1 MYRPKRVLLEADT
14 AEREKG
20 MKIKKI
26 VGKKLK
32 AIRLKNDMTI
42 QELAESSRV
51 SSNMI
56 SRIERGL
63 TIPSVEILMKLAGV
77 FDKSINYFVE
87 EVSTTH
93 EVVFSSP
100 GKRDKTVYDDEHN
113 MHTESFTS
121 GLRDS
126 QFTSFFCT
134 VKKGGSSGMQNMYH
148 PGDELIY
155 LLEGRLKVDIAG
167 EIHILHSGDSLS
179 FKSHLPH
186 RWDNIGGGDAKVIW
200 TLSPFTII

>member
-1 MYRPKRVLLEADT
+1 
-14 AEREKG
+14 
-20 MKIKKI
+20 MKLKKI

-32 AIRLKNDMTI
+32 TIRLKNGMTI
-42 QELAESSRV
+42 QDLATRSTV

-63 TIPSVEILMKLAGV
+63 TIPSVEILMKLATV

-87 EVSTTH
+87 EVSATH
-93 EVVFSSP
+93 EVVFSRP
-100 GKRDKTVYDDEHN
+100 GDRDKTIYDDESN

-121 GLRDS
+121 GLRDP
-126 QFTSFFCT
+126 QFMSFRCT
-134 VKKGGSSGMQNMYH
+134 VPVGGSSGRKQMHH

-155 LLEGRLKVDIAG
+155 LLEGRLKVTIAG
-167 EIHILHSGDSLS
+167 EVYRLAAGDSLS

-186 RWDNIGGGDAKVIW
+186 CWENVGDSDASIIW

>member
-1 MYRPKRVLLEADT
+1 
-14 AEREKG
+14 

-32 AIRLKNDMTI
+32 SIRLKRDMTI
-42 QELAESSRV
+42 QDLAEKSKV

-63 TIPSVEILMKLAGV
+63 TIPSVGILMKLAGV

-87 EVSTTH
+87 EITTTH
-93 EVVFSSP
+93 EIVFTSP

-121 GLRDS
+121 GLRDP
-126 QFTSFFCT
+126 QFMSFYCT
-134 VKKGGSSGMQNMYH
+134 VKKGGTSGVQNMYH

-155 LLEGRLKVDIAG
+155 VLEGKLEVNIASERHLLKA
-167 EIHILHSGDSLS
+167 GDSIS

-186 RWDNIGGGDAKVIW
+186 RWDNVGEEDARVIW
-200 TLSPFTII
+200 TLSPFTTI

>member
-1 MYRPKRVLLEADT
+1 
-14 AEREKG
+14 

-32 AIRLKNDMTI
+32 EIRLKNNLTI
-42 QELAESSRV
+42 QELAEKSKV

-56 SRIERGL
+56 SRVERGL
-63 TIPSVEILMKLAGV
+63 TIPSVEILMKLAAV

-93 EVVFSSP
+93 EIVFSSP
-100 GKRDKTVYDDEHN
+100 GNRDKTFYDDEMN
-113 MHTESFTS
+113 MQTESFTS
-121 GLRDS
+121 GLRDP
-126 QFTSFFCT
+126 QFTAFHCT
-134 VKKGGSSGMQNMYH
+134 VKKGGTSGEQNMYH

-155 LLEGRLKVDIAG
+155 VLEGTIRVQVAG
-167 EIHILHSGDSLS
+167 ETYTLHSGESLS

-186 RWDNIGGGDAKVIW
+186 RWDNVGDADAKVIW
-200 TLSPFTII
+200 TLSPFTTI

>member
-1 MYRPKRVLLEADT
+1 
-14 AEREKG
+14 

-32 AIRLKNDMTI
+32 AIRLKNDLTI
-42 QELAESSRV
+42 QELAERSRV

-77 FDKSINYFVE
+77 FQKSINYFVE
-87 EVSTTH
+87 EVVTTH
-93 EVVFSSP
+93 EIVFSSP
-100 GKRDKTVYDDEHN
+100 GKRMTNVYEDERN
-113 MHTESFTS
+113 MLTECFTS
-121 GLRDS
+121 GLRDP

-134 VKKGGSSGMQNMYH
+134 VPKGGKSGQQNMYH

-155 LLEGRLKVDIAG
+155 IIEGKLKLLITG
-167 EIHILHSGDSLS
+167 ETYLLQTGDSLS
-179 FKSHLPH
+179 FKSYLPH
-186 RWDNIGGGDAKVIW
+186 RWENINDDETKIIW
-200 TLSPFTII
+200 TLSPFTTI

>member
-1 MYRPKRVLLEADT
+1 
-14 AEREKG
+14 

-32 AIRLKNDMTI
+32 AIRLKSDMTI
-42 QELAESSRV
+42 QELAERSKV

-63 TIPSVEILMKLAGV
+63 TIPSVEILMKLAAV

-113 MHTESFTS
+113 MQTESFTS
-121 GLRDS
+121 GLRDP
-126 QFTSFFCT
+126 QFMSFFCT
-134 VKKGGSSGMQNMYH
+134 VKKGGSSGVQNMYH
-148 PGDELIY
+148 PGDELIFV
-155 LLEGRLKVDIAG
+155 LEGTIKVEIAG
-167 EIHILHSGDSLS
+167 ETHVLNAGDSLS

-186 RWDNIGGGDAKVIW
+186 RWDNVGAEDAKVIW
-200 TLSPFTII
+200 TLSPFTTI

>member
-1 MYRPKRVLLEADT
+1 
-14 AEREKG
+14 
-20 MKIKKI
+20 MKLKKI

-32 AIRLKNDMTI
+32 AIRLKNDYTI
-42 QELAESSRV
+42 QELAEKSKV

-63 TIPSVEILMKLAGV
+63 TIPSVDILMKLARV

-87 EVSTTH
+87 EVTTTH
-93 EVVFSSP
+93 EVVYSSP
-100 GKRDKTVYDDEHN
+100 GRRDRTVYDDEHN

-121 GLRDS
+121 GLRDP
-126 QFTSFFCT
+126 QFMSFFCT
-134 VKKGGSSGMQNMYH
+134 IPRGGSSGIQKMYH

-155 LLEGRLKVDIAG
+155 LLDGRMKVVIAG
-167 EIHILHSGDSLS
+167 ETHVLNPGDSLS

-186 RWDNIGGGDAKVIW
+186 RWDNIGENEARVIW
-200 TLSPFTII
+200 TLSPFTTI

>member
-1 MYRPKRVLLEADT
+1 MQ
-14 AEREKG
+14 
-20 MKIKKI
+20 IKKI

-32 AIRLKNDMTI
+32 EIRLKQDMTI
-42 QELAESSRV
+42 QILADKSQV

-63 TIPSVEILMKLAGV
+63 TIPSVEILMRLATV

-87 EVSTTH
+87 DVSTSH
-93 EVVFSSP
+93 EVVHTRP
-100 GKRDKTVYDDEHN
+100 GERDKTVYDDEYN

-121 GLRDS
+121 GLRDP
-126 QFTSFFCT
+126 QFMSFYCT
-134 VKKGGSSGMQNMYH
+134 VQKGGTSGEQNMYH

-155 LLEGRLKVDIAG
+155 LLEGQLRVKIVD
-167 EIHILHSGDSLS
+167 EVYNLNSGDSLC

-186 RWDNIGGGDAKVIW
+186 RWDNVGEGEAKVIW

>member
-1 MYRPKRVLLEADT
+1 
-14 AEREKG
+14 
-20 MKIKKI
+20 MKLKKI

-42 QELAESSRV
+42 QDLAVRSNV

-63 TIPSVEILMKLAGV
+63 TIPSVEILMKLAAV

-93 EVVFSSP
+93 EVVFSRP
-100 GKRDKTVYDDEHN
+100 GDRDKTVYDDESN

-121 GLRDS
+121 GLRDP
-126 QFTSFFCT
+126 QFMAFKCTIPVGGTSGR
-134 VKKGGSSGMQNMYH
+134 KQMYH

-155 LLEGRLKVDIAG
+155 LLEGRLQVTIAG
-167 EIHILHSGDSLS
+167 DVYRLTAGDSLS

-186 RWDNIGGGDAKVIW
+186 RWDNVGDCDASVIW
-200 TLSPFTII
+200 TLSPFTTI

>member
-1 MYRPKRVLLEADT
+1 
-14 AEREKG
+14 

-32 AIRLKNDMTI
+32 AIRLKCDMTI
-42 QELAESSRV
+42 QELADRSKV

-63 TIPSVEILMKLAGV
+63 TIPSVEILMKLASV

-93 EVVFSSP
+93 EIVFSSP
-100 GKRDKTVYDDEHN
+100 GMRDKTVYDDERN
-113 MHTESFTS
+113 MQTESFTS
-121 GLRDS
+121 GLRDP
-126 QFTSFFCT
+126 QFMSFFCT
-134 VKKGGSSGMQNMYH
+134 VKKGGTSGIQNMYH

-155 LLEGRLKVDIAG
+155 VLEGTIKVVIAG
-167 EIHILHSGDSLS
+167 EMHILNQGDSLS

-186 RWDNIGGGDAKVIW
+186 RWDNIGPDDAKVIW

>member
-1 MYRPKRVLLEADT
+1 MQ
-14 AEREKG
+14 
-20 MKIKKI
+20 IKKI

-32 AIRLKNDMTI
+32 EIRLKQDMTI
-42 QELAESSRV
+42 QVLAEKSRV

-63 TIPSVEILMKLAGV
+63 TIPSVEILMRLAAV
-77 FDKSINYFVE
+77 FDKSINFFVE
-87 EVSTTH
+87 DVSTSH
-93 EVVFSSP
+93 EVVFTRP
-100 GKRDKTVYDDEHN
+100 GGRDKTVYDDEFN

-121 GLRDS
+121 GLRDP
-126 QFTSFFCT
+126 QFMSFYCT
-134 VKKGGSSGMQNMYH
+134 VQKGGRSGEQKMYH

-155 LLEGRLKVDIAG
+155 LLEGQLKMTIVDEEYFLDA
-167 EIHILHSGDSLS
+167 GDSLC

-186 RWDNIGGGDAKVIW
+186 RWENIGEGDARVIW

>member
-1 MYRPKRVLLEADT
+1 MQV
-14 AEREKG
+14 
-20 MKIKKI
+20 KKI

-32 AIRLKNDMTI
+32 EIRLKQDMTI
-42 QELAESSRV
+42 QILAEKSQV

-63 TIPSVEILMKLAGV
+63 TIPSVEILMRLATV

-87 EVSTTH
+87 EVSSSH
-93 EVVFSSP
+93 EVVHTRP
-100 GKRDKTVYDDEHN
+100 GMRDTTVYDDKDN

-121 GLRDS
+121 GLRDP
-126 QFTSFFCT
+126 QFMSFYCT
-134 VKKGGSSGMQNMYH
+134 VPKGGQSGEQNMYH

-155 LLEGRLKVDIAG
+155 MLDGRLKMKIVD
-167 EIHILHSGDSLS
+167 EVYVLETGDSLS

-186 RWDNIGGGDAKVIW
+186 RWENIGDNDAKVIW

>member
-1 MYRPKRVLLEADT
+1 
-14 AEREKG
+14 
-20 MKIKKI
+20 MKLKKI

-32 AIRLKNDMTI
+32 AIRLNNDMTI
-42 QELAESSRV
+42 QHLAARSKV

-63 TIPSVEILMKLAGV
+63 TIPSVEILMKLAVV

-93 EVVFSSP
+93 EIVHSSP
-100 GKRDKTVYDDEHN
+100 GERDTTVYDDSDN

-121 GLRDS
+121 GLRDP
-126 QFTSFFCT
+126 QFMSFLCT
-134 VKKGGSSGMQNMYH
+134 VPKHGTSGDKHMHH
-148 PGDELIY
+148 PGDELIF
-155 LLEGRLKVDIAG
+155 LLEGQLQVTIAT
-167 EIHILHSGDSLS
+167 EVYNLSSGDSLS

-186 RWDNIGGGDAKVIW
+186 RWDNVGDGDARIIW
-200 TLSPFTII
+200 TLSPFTTI

>member
-1 MYRPKRVLLEADT
+1 MQV
-14 AEREKG
+14 
-20 MKIKKI
+20 KKI

-32 AIRLKNDMTI
+32 EIRLKQDMTI
-42 QELAESSRV
+42 QILAEKSQV

-63 TIPSVEILMKLAGV
+63 TIPSVEILMRLATV

-87 EVSTTH
+87 DVSTSH
-93 EVVFSSP
+93 EVVHTRP
-100 GKRDKTVYDDEHN
+100 GERDKTVYDDEHN

-121 GLRDS
+121 GLRDP
-126 QFTSFFCT
+126 QFMSFFC
-134 VKKGGSSGMQNMYH
+134 VVEKGGTSGEQNMYH

-155 LLEGRLKVDIAG
+155 LLEGRLQVKIVD
-167 EIHILHSGDSLS
+167 EIYNLEPGDSLS

-186 RWDNIGGGDAKVIW
+186 RWDNVGEGDAKVIW

>member
-1 MYRPKRVLLEADT
+1 MR
-14 AEREKG
+14 
-20 MKIKKI
+20 IKKI

-32 AIRLKNDMTI
+32 AIRLKNDFTI
-42 QELAESSRV
+42 QELAEKSKV

-87 EVSTTH
+87 EVVTTH
-93 EVVFSSP
+93 EIVHSSP
-100 GKRDKTVYDDEHN
+100 GKRDVTVYEDERN

-121 GLRDS
+121 GLRDP
-126 QFTSFFCT
+126 QFMSFYCT
-134 VKKGGSSGMQNMYH
+134 VPKGGQSGQQNMYH
-148 PGDELIY
+148 PGDELIFI
-155 LLEGRLKVDIAG
+155 LEGILQVTIAG
-167 EIHILHSGDSLS
+167 ETYLLQAGDSLS

-186 RWDNIGGGDAKVIW
+186 RWENVGEGNARIIW
-200 TLSPFTII
+200 TLSPFTTI

>member
-1 MYRPKRVLLEADT
+1 
-14 AEREKG
+14 
-20 MKIKKI
+20 MKVKKI

-32 AIRLKNDMTI
+32 TIRLKNDLTI
-42 QELAESSRV
+42 QELADRSRV

-56 SRIERGL
+56 SRVERGL

-87 EVSTTH
+87 EVTTTH
-93 EVVFSSP
+93 EIVFSCP
-100 GKRDKTVYDDEHN
+100 GKRDKTVYDDEYN

-121 GLRDS
+121 GLRDP

-134 VKKGGSSGMQNMYH
+134 VQKGGTSGEQNMYH
-148 PGDELIY
+148 PGDELIF
-155 LLEGRLKVDIAG
+155 LLEGRLQVIIAG
-167 EIHILHSGDSLS
+167 ESHVLNAGDSLS

-186 RWDNIGGGDAKVIW
+186 RWDNIGEAEAKVIW
-200 TLSPFTII
+200 TLSPFTTI

>member
-1 MYRPKRVLLEADT
+1 MQV
-14 AEREKG
+14 
-20 MKIKKI
+20 KKI

-32 AIRLKNDMTI
+32 SIRLKSDMTI
-42 QELAESSRV
+42 QDLAQQSSV

-63 TIPSVEILMKLAGV
+63 TIPSVEILMKIAIV

-87 EVSTTH
+87 EVKTTH

-100 GKRDKTVYDDEHN
+100 GTRPKTVYDDAEN

-121 GLRDS
+121 GLRDP

-134 VKKGGSSGMQNMYH
+134 VKKGGTSGINDMYH

-155 LLEGRLKVDIAG
+155 VLSGTIRIEIAN
-167 EIHILHSGDSLS
+167 EIHTLNAGDSLS

-186 RWDNIGGGDAKVIW
+186 RWDNVGDDDAKVIW

>member
-1 MYRPKRVLLEADT
+1 
-14 AEREKG
+14 
-20 MKIKKI
+20 MKLKKI

-32 AIRLKNDMTI
+32 TIRLKSDMTI
-42 QELAESSRV
+42 QDLATASCV

-63 TIPSVEILMKLAGV
+63 TIPSVEILMKLAAV

-87 EVSTTH
+87 DVSTTH

-100 GKRDKTVYDDEHN
+100 GKRDTTVYDDENN

-121 GLRDS
+121 GLRDP
-126 QFTSFFCT
+126 QFMSFLCT
-134 VKKGGSSGMQNMYH
+134 VPKGGTSGQKNMYH
-148 PGDELIY
+148 PGDELIVVI
-155 LLEGRLKVDIAG
+155 EGKLRVIIAG
-167 EIHILHSGDSLS
+167 ENYLLQAGDSLS

-186 RWDNIGGGDAKVIW
+186 RWDNVGDADAQIIW
-200 TLSPFTII
+200 TLSPFTTI

>member
-1 MYRPKRVLLEADT
+1 MQ
-14 AEREKG
+14 
-20 MKIKKI
+20 IKKI

-32 AIRLKNDMTI
+32 EIRLKQDMTI
-42 QELAESSRV
+42 QVLAEKSNV

-63 TIPSVEILMKLAGV
+63 TIPSVEILMRLASV
-77 FDKSINYFVE
+77 FDKSINFFVE
-87 EVSTTH
+87 DVSTSH
-93 EVVFSSP
+93 EVVFTRP

-121 GLRDS
+121 GLRDP
-126 QFTSFFCT
+126 QFMSFFCT
-134 VKKGGSSGMQNMYH
+134 VKKGGRSGHQKMYH

-155 LLEGRLKVDIAG
+155 VLDGHIKMTIVDDVYF
-167 EIHILHSGDSLS
+167 LDSGDSLS

-186 RWDNIGGGDAKVIW
+186 RWENVGDDDARVIW

>member
-1 MYRPKRVLLEADT
+1 
-14 AEREKG
+14 
-20 MKIKKI
+20 MKVKKI

-32 AIRLKNDMTI
+32 TIRLKNDMTI
-42 QELAESSRV
+42 QELAVRSRV

-87 EVSTTH
+87 EVTTTH
-93 EVVFSSP
+93 EVVFSCP
-100 GKRDKTVYDDEHN
+100 GKRDKTVYDDEYN

-121 GLRDS
+121 GLRDP
-126 QFTSFFCT
+126 QFTSFYCT
-134 VKKGGSSGMQNMYH
+134 VQKGGTSGEQNMYH
-148 PGDELIY
+148 PGDELIFV
-155 LLEGRLKVDIAG
+155 LEGRLQVVIAG
-167 EIHILHSGDSLS
+167 ESHVLNAGDSLS

-186 RWDNIGGGDAKVIW
+186 RWDNIGEADAKVIW
-200 TLSPFTII
+200 TLSPFTTI

>member
-1 MYRPKRVLLEADT
+1 MR
-14 AEREKG
+14 
-20 MKIKKI
+20 IKKI

-32 AIRLKNDMTI
+32 SIRLKSDLTI
-42 QELAESSRV
+42 QELAEKSNV

-63 TIPSVEILMKLAGV
+63 TIPSVEILMKLSEV
-77 FDKSINYFVE
+77 FEKSINYFVE
-87 EVSTTH
+87 EVKTTN

-100 GKRDKTVYDDEHN
+100 GNRDKTVYDDEHN

-121 GLRDS
+121 GLRDP
-126 QFTSFFCT
+126 QFMSFYCT
-134 VKKGGSSGMQNMYH
+134 VKKGGTSGRQNMYH

-155 LLEGRLKVDIAG
+155 ILEGRISVSIAD
-167 EIHILHSGDSLS
+167 ETYVLEKGDSLS

-186 RWDNIGGGDAKVIW
+186 RWDNIGDDDAKVIW
-200 TLSPFTII
+200 TLSPFTTI

>member
-1 MYRPKRVLLEADT
+1 MR
-14 AEREKG
+14 
-20 MKIKKI
+20 IKKI

-42 QELAESSRV
+42 QELAEKSRV

-63 TIPSVEILMKLAGV
+63 TIPSVEILMKLAVV
-77 FDKSINYFVE
+77 FGKSINYFVE

-93 EVVFSSP
+93 EVVFSAP
-100 GKRDKTVYDDEHN
+100 GKRDKTVYDDERN

-121 GLRDS
+121 GLRDP

-134 VKKGGSSGMQNMYH
+134 VQKGGSSGVQNMYH

-155 LLEGRLKVDIAG
+155 VLHGRLKVVIAG
-167 EIHILHSGDSLS
+167 ETHILNTGDSLS

-186 RWDNIGGGDAKVIW
+186 RWDNIGDDDAKVIW